1 MWNWLQQPLVDQA
14 LQIASP
20 ALYQIWLRWKT
31 QPYHMPTQEA
41 QLALWRYIIRMSSR
55 STPFGLFAGVS
66 KEVMGSGTIG
76 GVIKEF
82 ESKFQLD

>member
-1 MWNWLQQPLVDQA
+1 
-14 LQIASP
+14 
-20 ALYQIWLRWKT
+20 
-31 QPYHMPTQEA
+31 MPTQEA